1 MNRSV
6 LILNPTA
13 RSGRARGLRRRLGH
27 LIGSSAITVRET
39 ARPGEARAIA
49 EWAVR
54 EGYRRVIAAGG
65 DGTVNE
71 VINGLVG
78 SDLALAL
85 LPVGTMNVFA
95 SELGLP
101 RSLEACWEIIE
112 EDRTCEID
120 LPLANRRAFIQL
132 AGVGLDAQVI
142 QETSHTF
149 KRHLGPLSYLIS
161 ATQIASRKPPRL
173 SIQTAEGATHDGS
186 FVLIGNGRF
195 YGGPFPVFPHARGHD
210 GLLDVVIFQNLG
222 YLDIARYLQAI
233 FFRFQHQLHD
243 VISLQTRALTVSA
256 DQPVPVEVD
265 GELIG
270 STPVAFSFHSKP
282 LRVVAPAAYCRA
294 QQRPQP
300 PVIA

>member
-13 RSGRARGLRRRLGH
+13 RSGRARGLRRRLGR
-27 LIGSSAITVRET
+27 LIGSAPVLVRET
-39 ARPGEARAIA
+39 THPGEARAITQ
-49 EWAVR
+49 WAVSQ
-54 EGYRRVIAAGG
+54 GYRRVIAAGG

-71 VINGLVG
+71 IINGIAG
-78 SDLALAL
+78 SDVSLGI

-95 SELGLP
+95 AELGLP
-101 RSLEACWEIIE
+101 RSLERCWEIIE
-112 EDRTCEID
+112 ADRTCEID
-120 LPLANRRAFIQL
+120 LPLANQHAFVQL

-173 SIQTAEGATHDGS
+173 TIRTAEGTTHDGS
-186 FVLIGNGRF
+186 FVLVGNGRF
-195 YGGPFPVFPHARGHD
+195 YGGPFPVFPEARSHD
-210 GLLDVVIFQNLG
+210 GLLDVILFQNLG

-243 VISLQTRALTVSA
+243 VVSLQTRRLHVSA
-256 DQPVPVEVD
+256 EPPVPVEVD
-265 GELIG
+265 GEVVAE
-270 STPVAFSFHSKP
+270 TPIDFHFHPKP
-282 LRVVAPAAYCRA
+282 LRIVAPASYCGRG
-294 QQRPQP
+294 PG
-300 PVIA
+300 PVS